1 MIAALLSI
9 DFKNVL
15 RLEREQLLSM
25 IPDAGFAGDDI
36 VLARTWETYSKGEQA
51 VIKLVQSPQVPMDF
65 GMVSN
70 PIGSVALLVHT
81 LFWKQHFKMES
92 PI

>member
-1 MIAALLSI
+1 MSPVLLSI

-15 RLEREQLLSM
+15 RREREQLLSL
-25 IPDAGFAGDDI
+25 IPDAGFSGDDI
-36 VLARTWETYSKGEQA
+36 VLERAWETYSKGEQA
-51 VIKLVQSPQVPMDF
+51 VIKLVQSPQDPFDF
-65 GMVSN
+65 GKVSN

-81 LFWKQHFKMES
+81 LFWKQHFRMDH

>member
-15 RLEREQLLSM
+15 RREREQLLSM
-25 IPDAGFAGDDI
+25 IPDAGFSGDDI
-36 VLARTWETYSKGEQA
+36 VLERRWESYSRGEQA
-51 VIKLVQSPQVPMDF
+51 VIKFVQSPQTPFDF
-65 GMVSN
+65 GQVSN
-70 PIGSVALLVHT
+70 PIGAVVLLVHT
-81 LFWKQHFKMES
+81 LFWKQHFGVVS